1 MNPFHILTSYFINIW
16 LRESSLYTQICQ
28 VVFYPSGFL
37 IKILYAVFRYS
48 HTKRHVLHFRIH
60 KDSKY
65 ISLLFF
71 VSEHT
76 YLSSKFMAGTSMWLT
91 ELINNRAVQCLTI
104 CLLTTSDFTNQ
115 KEEFLLRTKLYKMQV
130 TEYPIILY
138 NFLYL
143 ILNSTGGNLS

>member
-1 MNPFHILTSYFINIW
+1 
-16 LRESSLYTQICQ
+16 
-28 VVFYPSGFL
+28 
-37 IKILYAVFRYS
+37 
-48 HTKRHVLHFRIH
+48 
-60 KDSKY
+60 
-65 ISLLFF
+65 
-71 VSEHT
+71 
-76 YLSSKFMAGTSMWLT
+76 MAGTSMWLT